1 MATKP
6 SSRTNRM
13 KVTTVRFGADLW
25 ALLEAEAANAGV
37 SVSQYIREA
46 ALARAAFAAGA
57 RAEAPGGVLAAWAR
71 AALDGDATEDEKL
84 ASTDRL
90 VAALGFSQDRR
101 DWAATRR
108 TSVERTDESAAV
120 QAQSRQTAR
129 RSRQLREARRERD

>member
-25 ALLEAEAANAGV
+25 ALLEVEAAHAGV

-57 RAEAPGGVLAAWAR
+57 RADAPGGVLAAWAR
-71 AALDGDATEDEKL
+71 AALDTELTEDEKR
-84 ASTDRL
+84 ASNDRL

>member
-6 SSRTNRM
+6 SPRTNRM

-57 RAEAPGGVLAAWAR
+57 RAEAPGGVLGAWAR
-71 AALDGDATEDEKL
+71 AALDGDATEDEKQ

-108 TSVERTDESAAV
+108 TSVERAEESAAV
-120 QAQSRQTAR
+120 QAQSRQAAR
-129 RSRQLREARRERD
+129 HSRERRDARRESD